1 MANLDDL
8 KTLEV
13 YCTNET
19 CGDPVADKNGKV
31 FFTKR
36 RMNLWRFEDILG
48 SATYRCPVCGRERKF
63 FVNPLTDNI
72 RER

>member
-13 YCTNET
+13 YCVNKE
-19 CGDPVADKNGKV
+19 CGDPVADKQGNV

-36 RMNLWRFEDILG
+36 RMTMFRFEDIWG
-48 SATYRCPVCGRERKF
+48 SATYRCPVCRRERKF
-63 FVNPLTDNI
+63 GINPLTDNI
-72 RER
+72 YEK